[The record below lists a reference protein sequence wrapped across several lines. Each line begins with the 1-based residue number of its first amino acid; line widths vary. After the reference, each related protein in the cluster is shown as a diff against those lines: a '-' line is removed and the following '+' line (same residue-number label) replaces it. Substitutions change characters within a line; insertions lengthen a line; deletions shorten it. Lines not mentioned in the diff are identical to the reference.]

1 VSFPKFLP
9 WINIPLLKARIV
21 RVTKIWSGIA
31 AKKAVGSFMV
41 QLSEG
46 KDGGGH
52 T

>member
-31 AKKAVGSFMV
+31 AKKSSWIIYGAAFRG
-41 QLSEG
+41 
-46 KDGGGH
+46 
-52 T
+52 